1 MTELEINMIQFW
13 PVYRSVEILSNLRI
27 TTEWTDFKSLNILAT
42 VFLLSNGRGTAL
54 NVYTKPK
61 FTYLGTFF
69 TSNPLTTILHH
80 FVLLA
85 RGGLGIF
92 PLWMQCVNSLSN
104 FTMWNKVKWFF
115 LHTEYWIFIESPYH
129 LYPIN

>member
-27 TTEWTDFKSLNILAT
+27 TTECTDLKSLNILAT

-69 TSNPLTTILHH
+69 H
-80 FVLLA
+80 FESPNNHPSPFCFISK
-85 RGGLGIF
+85 RGSRHFSI
-92 PLWMQCVNSLSN
+92 MNAMCNSLSN

-115 LHTEYWIFIESPYH
+115 FTYRVLNFYRVPLPLVSH
-129 LYPIN
+129 

>member
-27 TTEWTDFKSLNILAT
+27 ITECTDLKSLNILAT

-61 FTYLGTFF
+61 FTCLDTFF
-69 TSNPLTTILHH
+69 TSNPLTTILHY

-85 RGGLGIF
+85 RQGLGIF

-104 FTMWNKVKWFF
+104 FTMWNKDKWFF